1 MIYDPHFLSG
11 FIAPKGSPK
20 QRRLQ
25 RLERFDRTPRIGT
38 AERKRLGEALEAFRM
53 RTGQRDGAKS

>member
-1 MIYDPHFLSG
+1 MIYDPYFLSG
-11 FIAPKGSPK
+11 FVAPKGSPK

-38 AERKRLGEALEAFRM
+38 AERKRLNDAIEAFRM
-53 RTGQRDGAKS
+53 RTSRDKVE